1 MIDFQQE
8 NKIAAKLFG
17 TLFYSSLITFLLL
30 AALEL
35 AKRGFVSYHF
45 NMVWLAIVVLA
56 SGTFY
61 AIFKNNK

>member
-1 MIDFQQE
+1 MIEFHQE
-8 NKIAAKLFG
+8 NVFLSKLSG
-17 TLFYSSLITFLLL
+17 TIFYSSLITFLLL

-45 NMVWLAIVVLA
+45 NMTWLLAVVLA

-61 AIFKNNK
+61 ALFKNNK